1 MSLFDPDS
9 AELAWSATPL
19 SQRAVDL
26 WEDHRGVVPTP
37 SERDMAALV
46 VHWLARDQQAME
58 ELDRMKQGDPTATIV
73 PECRGDGA

>member
-26 WEDHRGVVPTP
+26 WEDQT
-37 SERDMAALV
+37 
-46 VHWLARDQQAME
+46 
-58 ELDRMKQGDPTATIV
+58 
-73 PECRGDGA
+73 